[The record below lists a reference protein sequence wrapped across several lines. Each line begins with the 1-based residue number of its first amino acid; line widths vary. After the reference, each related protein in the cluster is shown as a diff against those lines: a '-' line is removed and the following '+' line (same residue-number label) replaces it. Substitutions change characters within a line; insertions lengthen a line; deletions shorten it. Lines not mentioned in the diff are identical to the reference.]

1 MKKKITIDDIARAL
15 NVSKTAVSFAIN
27 GKASEKLISVELEN
41 RIMSYIEEVGYRP
54 NHFAQGLRTGKTKMI
69 AMMVEDISDPFFS
82 AIARLMEEAAYKREY
97 KILYSSTE
105 NDHQKTRDL
114 IDAYRGMQVDG
125 YIIAPPLGIE
135 NELKGLTD
143 DGYTVV
149 LFDRTLPGIE
159 LNSVVVDNYTSSY
172 SAVNYLLNNGY
183 ENIAMITL
191 LSEQIQM
198 AERRLG
204 YLSAVTEA
212 GRPYLLK
219 RIAYHDQQEHAIF
232 EIEEFLKAHQQIDAV
247 FFATNYIADSGLE
260 AIRNLMLQIPDDIA
274 VIVFDDDNFY
284 RLHTP
289 SITAIAQPIKEIS
302 EQVINMILKLLASP
316 VPARS
321 VNSIVLPTKLM
332 IRNST
337 LPKVSNKN

>member
-1 MKKKITIDDIARAL
+1 MKKKITIDDIAQAL

-27 GKASEKLISVELEN
+27 GKAREKLISVELEN

-82 AIARLMEEAAYKREY
+82 AIARLMEEAAYKRGY

-114 IDAYRGMQVDG
+114 IEAYRRMQVDG

-135 NELKGLTD
+135 NELKELTN

-149 LFDRTLPGIE
+149 LFDRTLPGVE

-172 SAVNYLLNNGY
+172 SAVNYLLKNGY

-191 LSEQIQM
+191 LSEQVQM
-198 AERRLG
+198 AERRYG
-204 YLSAVTEA
+204 YLSAVSEA
-212 GRPYLLK
+212 GRPYFLK
-219 RIAYHDQQEHAIF
+219 RIVYHDQQEHAIF
-232 EIEEFLKAHQQIDAV
+232 EIEEFLKNNKQIDAV

-316 VPARS
+316 VPAKS
-321 VNSIVLPTKLM
+321 VSSIVLPTKLM

-337 LPKVSNKN
+337 LPKVSDKN